1 MNLKD
6 NTDYEVSVDYDD
18 NGFINKITIETL
30 EKENIISDFD
40 IRSFNNNYEM
50 YAGTEWGSSVSNVLD
65 KIITNNK
72 TNPERTIRVI
82 YESTNTIDE
91 NEIRNIK
98 NKLDKWKT
106 DYEVILDY
114 DDVGFVNQVT
124 IQN

>member
-1 MNLKD
+1 
-6 NTDYEVSVDYDD
+6 
-18 NGFINKITIETL
+18 
-30 EKENIISDFD
+30 
-40 IRSFNNNYEM
+40 M

-82 YESTNTIDE
+82 YGNINTVDE
-91 NEIRNIK
+91 YKKDSMAKNYIK

>member
-1 MNLKD
+1 
-6 NTDYEVSVDYDD
+6 
-18 NGFINKITIETL
+18 
-30 EKENIISDFD
+30 
-40 IRSFNNNYEM
+40 M